1 MKNAHQNFIRECE
14 SLSRRQ
20 AEAADLL
27 LLDLSFEQ
35 IAERMGISNDQVK
48 GHFQH
53 CRRKMGVRSR
63 IGLTVRWAHYRTLN
77 PKWLEGGA

>member
-27 LLDLSFEQ
+27 LLDISFDE
-35 IAERMGISNDQVK
+35 IAVRMGIGNDQVK

-53 CRRKMGVRSR
+53 VRRKLGVRSR
-63 IGLTVRWAHYRTLN
+63 IGLVLRWQHYRTLH
-77 PKWLEGGA
+77 PRWLEAEA